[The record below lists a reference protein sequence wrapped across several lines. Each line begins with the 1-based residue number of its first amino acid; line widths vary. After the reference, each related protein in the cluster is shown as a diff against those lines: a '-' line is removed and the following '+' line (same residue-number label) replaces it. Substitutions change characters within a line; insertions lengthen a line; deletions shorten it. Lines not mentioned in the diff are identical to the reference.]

1 MRVLIPDQVA
11 SDWRDPNAEIAL
23 ITLILPDEWAGWKVE
38 ELEAD
43 GHRRVVGITRTGH
56 ARIVGP
62 QTTLQEGDQVHL
74 AVDDDGLQE
83 LRPRVLAARRGQQPE
98 QAAEPPEGSEEPR
111 RGAPVGREAR
121 R

>member
-1 MRVLIPDQVA
+1 VKWTTDQVMRVLIPDQVA

-43 GHRRVVGITRTGH
+43 GHRRVVGVTRTGH

-62 QTTLQEGDQVHL
+62 HMVLQEGDQVHL
-74 AVDDDGLQE
+74 ADDEAGLPA
-83 LRPRVLAARRGQQPE
+83 LRPRVLAARRETRDQP
-98 QAAEPPEGSEEPR
+98 AE
-111 RGAPVGREAR
+111 AEAHR
-121 R
+121 